1 MTDNER
7 YYTTKV
13 YLDRLAK
20 GMDPLTGED
29 LPLDTV
35 LNNVYVCR
43 AFALAS
49 EVFDEVIKNGCRVT
63 PNKDRRERLAF
74 SITEQ
79 QRDKIVVT
87 ESPVSVTVIAR
98 RVERVLDKD
107 VKPLVPTKITEWLE
121 SEGFLTTIV
130 GQDGK
135 HTRVATE
142 NGESLGIV
150 TKEENL
156 RGEIIKKSYY
166 DINAQAFVVANL
178 DKIAEQTDER
188 RRFGDRE
195 KTEEAAEEKTE
206 EKEKEESPAETPPEK
221 KKKTKKKDQPSE
233 PKSA

>member
-7 YYTTKV
+7 YYTTKI

-49 EVFDEVIKNGCRVT
+49 EVFDKVIKNGCRVT
-63 PNKDRRERLAF
+63 PVTDRRERLAF

-79 QRDKIVVT
+79 QRDKIVVS

-98 RVERVLDKD
+98 RVERVLDRD
-107 VKPLVPTKITEWLE
+107 VKPLAPTKITEWLE
-121 SEGFLTTIV
+121 AEGFLTTV
-130 GQDGK
+130 VSENGR
-135 HTRVATE
+135 HTRVATA

-150 TKEENL
+150 TKDEDL
-156 RGEIIKKSYY
+156 RGETIKKSYY

-188 RRFGDRE
+188 RRFGDKGKEEE
-195 KTEEAAEEKTE
+195 KEPEEA
-206 EKEKEESPAETPPEK
+206 KEKEEPQVETPPEK
-221 KKKTKKKDQPSE
+221 KKKSKKKDQPSE